1 MKHLLNKVGFGP
13 FLVASA
19 IAVSSLAMFS
29 PSSTKKSSFQ
39 NVDFTELTRIN
50 RAVAD
55 TGGSGGSSCSPTW
68 CDGAGNG
75 CTISVGGTNFTSSV
89 CKPK

>member
-13 FLVASA
+13 FLVTSA

-55 TGGSGGSSCSPTW
+55 TGGSGGSTCTPQVCS
-68 CDGAGNG
+68 GSGYG
-75 CTISVGGTNFTSSV
+75 CSIIVEGTTFSSSV
-89 CKPK
+89 CKQ